1 MGVRL
6 SFRCLH
12 GVVSLALLL
21 AVPDVQAQASAPAAE
36 DAKPAAID
44 LSNPVRYPPGIR
56 AMTDTEAAGIP
67 ARMEAFGKAVGA
79 VDLAQAHRVGDE
91 LIGLFDATYGA
102 GHPLRAEIAS
112 MVGWGYFHAGDPEAA
127 IVLLKP
133 ALATLEQAHASLN
146 PSARMAARALLASML
161 QADDLMAARAA
172 LDSWPLVRLSG
183 HGVLRL
189 SGDSDIDHASDLEVA
204 AGYAQRYG
212 QPEWALDMRRQ
223 VLALREATMES
234 GSVGIAQAQDALAES
249 LLLYGLPDEAE
260 PLASRALSIREARF
274 GAESYPAAASLAT
287 LGRIR
292 IARGRIAEGESMLRR
307 ALKVHRERLGE
318 GNPLTE
324 DVAAE
329 LARMLAAQGR
339 HEEALAIWMPLIT
352 ARGQRKVVGPKTT
365 EVLLDFA
372 NSAEAV
378 DACEAASGLLE
389 MIVTDADNPLWTPTL
404 TGLRI
409 HEAHARNLYCR
420 GDHVRAARE
429 YEAAAYG
436 LLGLFDASHP
446 EFGLMQARMALLVG
460 RDDATLDKA
469 ESAVKNAVF
478 VANERRYLLHA
489 GGSAAA
495 RALAGRGG
503 GDPMALAYQAQLYV
517 SWRRLVAGNPMFD
530 EGRTGEPMFAGTYRD
545 EGFIAAQDF
554 DYSGAARALAQTAA
568 RAAAGSGALAA
579 QVRRQQDLAG
589 QAIALDRQ
597 LAEAVTADPAAAA
610 GLRARFAQVIAELG
624 TVDKALAA
632 DFPDY
637 AQMVMP
643 KALPVREVQSK
654 LAGDEGL
661 LLLVPVAEDV
671 DVFAVSATGVTWHRL
686 EGRAKDVARRVGTLR
701 CQLDPATCGEAA
713 ADGSRGVAS
722 VYGQATAQGGR
733 GFDRNVAHALYRDLV
748 APVESVLA
756 GAQRLFVVAS
766 GPLGGLPLGVLV
778 TEAPKA
784 GEDDASTDVLAR
796 TAWLADRYAMVTLP
810 AVSSLQPVPAGAA
823 SPAGKGAFLGFGA
836 PVLQGGGGAVRGG
849 GAPVFATAD
858 ANGMG
863 LADPATIRALAPL
876 PGTRRELDAMAALF
890 AGQAAVVTGAGATEA
905 AFKRAPRLGDAT
917 VLAFATHGL
926 LPREVRG
933 LDEPG
938 LVFTPPAQASREDD
952 GVLTASEVAGLD
964 LRADWLILSAC
975 NTAAADGTPGAASLS
990 GLARAFLYAGAQSL
1004 LASHWRVSDDATAA
1018 LTVETLSA
1026 WRAPSH
1032 PTRAQALQQ
1041 AMRAVRSGQRADGTP
1056 LPEWKP
1062 QWAHPAS
1069 WAPFVVISR
1078 DDR

>member
-1 MGVRL
+1 ML
-6 SFRCLH
+6 DF
-12 GVVSLALLL
+12 
-21 AVPDVQAQASAPAAE
+21 
-36 DAKPAAID
+36 
-44 LSNPVRYPPGIR
+44 SNPGAYPPAIR
-56 AMTDTEAAGIP
+56 AFTDVEAA
-67 ARMEAFGKAVGA
+67 ALAQRMEAFAAAVDA
-79 VDLAQAHRVGDE
+79 VDLAQAHDLGDA
-91 LIGLFDATYGA
+91 LVAMLDASYGPA
-102 GHPLRAEIAS
+102 HPLRAEVAGI
-112 MVGWGYFHAGDPEAA
+112 VGWGYVHAGDPVAA
-127 IVLLKP
+127 IALLKP
-133 ALATLEQAHASLN
+133 AVEVLDRAHGSFN
-146 PSARMAARALLASML
+146 PPARMAARALLAAML
-161 QADDLMAARAA
+161 QADDQAAARAM

-183 HGVLRL
+183 HGVNRL
-189 SGDSDIDHASDLEVA
+189 DGDSDVDYASDLEVA
-204 AGYAQRYG
+204 ATYAQAYG
-212 QPEWALDMRRQ
+212 MPEWALEMRRE
-223 VLALREATMES
+223 VLASREATMGAE
-234 GSVGIAQAQDALAES
+234 SVGTAQALDLLAVS
-249 LLLYGLPDEAE
+249 LLQYGLADEAE
-260 PLASRALSIREARF
+260 PLASRSLAIREARY
-274 GAESYPAAASLAT
+274 GAQSYPAAASLAT

-292 IARGRIAEGESMLRR
+292 AARGRTAEGESMLRR
-307 ALKVHRERLGE
+307 ALQLHRERLGDA
-318 GNPLTE
+318 NPLSE
-324 DVAAE
+324 EVSAA
-329 LARMLAAQGR
+329 LARMLVAQGR
-339 HEEALAIWMPLIT
+339 HQEAVGIWGTLVAARAQRGVAGPRTLDILLGLA
-352 ARGQRKVVGPKTT
+352 
-365 EVLLDFA
+365 D
-372 NSAEAV
+372 SAEALG
-378 DACEAASGLLE
+378 ACEAVGGLLDR
-389 MIVTDADNPLWTPTL
+389 MASDAGDAMWIPAL

-420 GDHVRAARE
+420 GDHARAARE
-429 YEAAAYG
+429 YETAAYG

-469 ESAVKNAVF
+469 ESAAGNAVF
-478 VANERRYLLHA
+478 VANERRHLLHA

-503 GDPMALAYQAQLYV
+503 ADPMALAYQAQLYV

-530 EGRTGEPMFAGTYRD
+530 QGWAGEPTFAGTYRN
-545 EGFIAAQDF
+545 EGFVAAQDF
-554 DYSGAARALAQTAA
+554 DHSGAARALAQTAA

-597 LAEAVTADPAAAA
+597 LAEAVAADPAAAA
-610 GLRARFAQVIAELG
+610 GLRARFAEVIAELG
-624 TVDKALAA
+624 AVDKALAA
-632 DFPDY
+632 GFPEY
-637 AQMVMP
+637 AQMAMP
-643 KALPVREVQSK
+643 RALPVRDVQSK

-661 LLLVPVAEDV
+661 LLLVPVAADV
-671 DVFAVSATGVTWHRL
+671 HVFAVSAAGVAWHRL
-686 EGRAKDVARRVGTLR
+686 EGRADDVARQVGALR

-733 GFDRNVAHALYRDLV
+733 GFDRGIAHALYRDLV
-748 APVESVLA
+748 APVEGVLVDTA
-756 GAQRLFVVAS
+756 CLFVVAS

-778 TEAPKA
+778 TEAPQA

-810 AVSSLQPVPAGAA
+810 AVSSLQPAVPAGSAA
-823 SPAGKGAFLGFGA
+823 VPGGAATTFLGFGA
-836 PVLQGGGGAVRGG
+836 PVLAGGAGAVRGG
-849 GAPVFATAD
+849 GPVFAVAD
-858 ANGMG
+858 GDGLG

-890 AGQAAVVTGAGATEA
+890 GAGANVATGAGATEA
-905 AFKRAPRLGDAT
+905 AFKRSPRVRDAA

-952 GVLTASEVAGLD
+952 GVLTASEVAGLE

-1026 WRAPSH
+1026 WRAPAQ
-1032 PTRAQALQQ
+1032 PTRSRALQQ
-1041 AMRAVRSGQRADGTP
+1041 AMRTVRSGQREDGTP
-1056 LPEWKP
+1056 LPGWKP
-1062 QWAHPAS
+1062 QWAHPSA
-1069 WAPFVVISR
+1069 WAPFVLIAAG
-1078 DDR
+1078 DR